1 MGIIHFLG
9 GFSKMENALTLE
21 EEKELIALKKAINEG
36 ISSVH
41 FMKMERFTELFV
53 KTISGKG
60 ETGSFLEP
68 TNF

>member
-1 MGIIHFLG
+1 METIRSLG
-9 GFSKMENALTLE
+9 GFSELENALTPE
-21 EEKELIALKKAINEG
+21 EEQELIALKKAINEG
-36 ISSVH
+36 VSSVH

-60 ETGSFLEP
+60 EDGSFLEP